1 MRQHQ
6 AQLEE
11 ERQKELRK
19 QQLLNR
25 KKKWIDI

>member
-25 KKKWIDI
+25 KKK